1 MIVTDSFGRP
11 WRAAT
16 TDVAIGAAGVE
27 VVRDLVGERDPAG
40 YELHATRIAVADE
53 IAGAAQLV
61 FGKLDR
67 VPVAVV
73 RGLDVRG
80 DGRAR
85 RHRHPARDGSLP
97 LEHATR
103 GDAIEQANALLRE
116 RGYAERD
123 LAVHTGPRGK
133 ALLKGNKI
141 LSPLSDDAEVVLRVV
156 RELVPTDGELGA
168 KILRPA
174 ELRAKL

>member
-1 MIVTDSFGRP
+1 MSDS
-11 WRAAT
+11 
-16 TDVAIGAAGVE
+16 V
-27 VVRDLVGERDPAG
+27 
-40 YELHATRIAVADE
+40 
-53 IAGAAQLV
+53 
-61 FGKLDR
+61 
-67 VPVAVV
+67 
-73 RGLDVRG
+73 
-80 DGRAR
+80 
-85 RHRHPARDGSLP
+85 
-97 LEHATR
+97 
-103 GDAIEQANALLRE
+103 EQANALLRE

-156 RELVPTDGELGA
+156 RDLIPSDAVLGA